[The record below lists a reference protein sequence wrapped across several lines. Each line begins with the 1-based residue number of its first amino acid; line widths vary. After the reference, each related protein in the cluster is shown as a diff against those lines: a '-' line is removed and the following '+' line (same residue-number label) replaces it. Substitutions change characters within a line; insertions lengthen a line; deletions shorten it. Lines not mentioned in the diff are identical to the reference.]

1 MSKLSCQFSDL
12 IWISDLIFV
21 KQRAKR
27 ASLTKK
33 PEPEVKEH
41 YLHTCKAEAQALANR
56 LQKPEGIHVEKGQWG
71 AEC

>member
-1 MSKLSCQFSDL
+1 MFF
-12 IWISDLIFV
+12 WISDLIFV

-41 YLHTCKAEAQALANR
+41 YLQTCQVEAQALANR
-56 LQKPEGIHVEKGQWG
+56 LQKPEGIHIEKGQ
-71 AEC
+71 